1 MFRPARTRP
10 EVNLVRDERL
20 EKGSAWNNADIYG
33 PSNTIVPNNWDNGK
47 FIGASVKRTNWAN
60 CAFVYPIVIF

>member
-20 EKGSAWNNADIYG
+20 EKVSYVNNAGI
-33 PSNTIVPNNWDNGK
+33 
-47 FIGASVKRTNWAN
+47 RTAEYHHPEQ
-60 CAFVYPIVIF
+60 VE

>member
-20 EKGSAWNNADIYG
+20 EKDSCGTTPIYG
-33 PSNTIVPNNWDNGK
+33 QTNAIVPNNWDNGK
-47 FIGASVKRTNWAN
+47 FIGASIKRRIGQIARSH
-60 CAFVYPIVIF
+60 PR